1 MSSHVTP
8 YQDYSSQL
16 SPLTQQWEFNTC
28 YEYDT
33 LCCIHHFFNFSS
45 FLSQACDAFL
55 VAVGIRYKLNQ
66 IYFWTMCCF
75 SPDKKNPGSRQKGPG
90 SATLYYYA
98 PSLFTIAIGTY
109 CVTESMA
116 PTTAEMIFWDQ
127 RGFTL
132 RLTGIHFEVNGDSP
146 WG

>member
-1 MSSHVTP
+1 MWLPIRIIAHSLALWRNNGDLILTMS
-8 YQDYSSQL
+8 
-16 SPLTQQWEFNTC
+16 
-28 YEYDT
+28 YDT

-45 FLSQACDAFL
+45 FLSHACDAFL
-55 VAVGIRYKLNQ
+55 VAVGIRYKLYQ

-75 SPDKKNPGSRQKGPG
+75 SPDKKNSGSRQKGPG
-90 SATLYYYA
+90 SATLYHYA

-116 PTTAEMIFWDQ
+116 PTTAEMILWDQ